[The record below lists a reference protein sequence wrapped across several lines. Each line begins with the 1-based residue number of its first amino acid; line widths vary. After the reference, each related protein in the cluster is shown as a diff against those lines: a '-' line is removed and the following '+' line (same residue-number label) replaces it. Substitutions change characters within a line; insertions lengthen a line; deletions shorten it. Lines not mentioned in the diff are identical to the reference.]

1 MTNAITSL
9 RDMVPIRP
17 LSVAESLR
25 IAERQAIRLRALA
38 TVTTPA
44 LPETAISELPRIQV
58 ERMTPAPSSG
68 ASQWSRGRWLI
79 LLNGSEPLGRQRFS
93 LAHEFKH
100 VLDSPFVQVL
110 YPAVRNQSEAER
122 REAVCDYFAACLL
135 MPRAL
140 LRVTWHEGTQD
151 LRTLAQRFEVSRQA
165 MQVRLMQL
173 GLTAPTGR
181 HVGSEVMP
189 SLPTPPDHPDQSRT
203 RLKGEAA

>member
-1 MTNAITSL
+1 
-9 RDMVPIRP
+9 MVPVRP
-17 LSVAESLR
+17 LTVAESLR
-25 IAERQAIRLRALA
+25 IAERQAIRLRTFTTA
-38 TVTTPA
+38 TAPA
-44 LPETAISELPRIQV
+44 LPETVISELPRIQV

-100 VLDSPFVQVL
+100 ILDSPFVQVL

-140 LRVTWHEGTQD
+140 LRVTWYEGTQD
-151 LRTLAQRFEVSRQA
+151 LRTLARRFEVSRQA

-173 GLTAPTGR
+173 RLTAPTGR
-181 HVGSEVMP
+181 HLGSE
-189 SLPTPPDHPDQSRT
+189 
-203 RLKGEAA
+203 AAA